1 MEDDKQKDFV
11 KQELK
16 QIKDIDNM
24 IRVKLLEK
32 EEMMTKALGTTRVMS
47 EIKAIGSSG
56 GDKLSEAVIK
66 LIKIKDDIEE
76 EIDILIRTREKVK
89 KGIDLLSNYKYKAIL
104 TEYYIIGRT
113 KQEIAEDMKISTKWL
128 SILLDRAI
136 RAYERAV
143 KKKK

>member
-32 EEMMTKALGTTRVMS
+32 EEMMTKALGTTRAMS

-66 LIKIKDDIEE
+66 LIK
-76 EIDILIRTREKVK
+76 RMT
-89 KGIDLLSNYKYKAIL
+89 
-104 TEYYIIGRT
+104 
-113 KQEIAEDMKISTKWL
+113 
-128 SILLDRAI
+128 
-136 RAYERAV
+136 
-143 KKKK
+143 

>member
-1 MEDDKQKDFV
+1 
-11 KQELK
+11 
-16 QIKDIDNM
+16 M

-32 EEMMTKALGTTRVMS
+32 EEMMTKALGTTRAMS

>member
-32 EEMMTKALGTTRVMS
+32 EEMMTKALGTTRAMS
-47 EIKAIGSSG
+47 EIKAIGSSR